1 MNMNEDGQRARS
13 VATQQ
18 ALMSAAEKL
27 IAEKGIHNVTK
38 REIVK
43 AAGQKNESVLQYH
56 FQNLEGLLTAIQQS
70 RATQTQEKR
79 AELLDHLF
87 TETQQPTLRDLCKVM
102 VLPPFLLSKKDPG
115 YCRYLSAFSLEPAL
129 TVTSALSLVKS
140 KGAGGDSGK
149 VTGKWLRKLLAHLEE
164 DAYLRRMDSA
174 IRLAS
179 VSMSYQAR
187 QKEAFQG
194 LESDLFI
201 NSLIDAMT
209 GLLSAP
215 VSEETAASFKEFT
228 SGKH

>member
-13 VATQQ
+13 VATQH
-18 ALMSAAEKL
+18 ALMNAAEKL
-27 IAEKGIHNVTK
+27 IAEKGIQNVTK

-56 FQNLEGLLTAIQQS
+56 FQNLEGLLKAIQQS

-79 AELLDHLF
+79 EEMLDQLLAL
-87 TETQQPTLRDLCKVM
+87 TQKPTLRDICKIM

-129 TVTSALSLVKS
+129 AATSALSLVKR

-149 VTGKWLRKLLAHLEE
+149 ETGKLLRKILAHLEE

-179 VSMSYQAR
+179 VSMSHHAR
-187 QKEAFQG
+187 QKDAFRST
-194 LESDLFI
+194 ESDLFI
-201 NSLIDAMT
+201 YSLIDAIT

-215 VSEETAASFKEFT
+215 VSEETAASFKEFA
-228 SGKH
+228 SGKK

>member
-13 VATQQ
+13 VATQH
-18 ALMSAAEKL
+18 ALMNAAEKL
-27 IAEKGIHNVTK
+27 IAEKGIQNVTK

-56 FQNLEGLLTAIQQS
+56 FQNLEGLLKAIQQS

-79 AELLDHLF
+79 EEMLDQLLAL
-87 TETQQPTLRDLCKVM
+87 TQKPTLRDICKIM
-102 VLPPFLLSKKDPG
+102 VSKKDPG

-129 TVTSALSLVKS
+129 AATSALSLVKR

-149 VTGKWLRKLLAHLEE
+149 ETGKLLRKILAHLEE

-179 VSMSYQAR
+179 VSMSHHAR
-187 QKEAFQG
+187 QKDAFRST
-194 LESDLFI
+194 ESDLFI
-201 NSLIDAMT
+201 YSLIDAIT

-215 VSEETAASFKEFT
+215 VSEETAASFKEFA
-228 SGKH
+228 SGKK